1 MMRRSRI
8 SVRPNVRP
16 GGRGLTTSSQDPK
29 PSEETAAE
37 PQKVPE
43 ESQEAGKETQEQVSK
58 AHPGDPGDP
67 SHDEAGQKPTQEGQ
81 QISTPHNLNAKSEEG
96 AASAS
101 TSSPAT
107 TVQRRKRFSAMPN
120 LAKPR
125 AVPAS
130 AQPRARATPKSP
142 PAKHVTSPAV
152 EDKAPTSPESMQAE
166 NTPRRTLTS
175 PARRRPSG
183 GKQPKAAEEKSE
195 ASACSSQ
202 PLSSGQDNTASE
214 ISQKRTLSPKVSQ
227 ESTSAGST
235 QQLTE
240 SSLSG
245 QKESQ
250 CSDSSPKEPSPK
262 SSVPLNK
269 PSISSDR
276 ERILKARK
284 LRELLQQEIQKEK
297 KMKKGKVLTFETPV
311 PQDRSKMIMRDFIYY
326 LPESNPMKS
335 SLEHEQRQTE
345 TVTTLPP
352 NREPSVRPQEEEE
365 GEEDEDEPVQDDQ
378 LLVPRVKVAE
388 DGSLI
393 IDEES
398 LTVEVLRVKGPN
410 VVEQNDPI
418 FERGSTTTYSS
429 FRKASYT
436 KPWSNRETDMFFLAI
451 SMVGTDFSM
460 IGQLFPHRAR
470 TEIKNKFKKEE
481 RTNSWRIDKAFRE
494 KRPFDIDFF
503 SKLLEKVLIEDAKKK
518 EKSRSRKNLTKST
531 SARPRSKR
539 KKKVSDQDKAAE
551 GSFLVSGS
559 GSEDEEGDPELA
571 EKENEESF
579 SVHTGEDGESSQAG
593 PAARKKRKHRK
604 DEGAEDATSE
614 RPPDT
619 KKRQRKRKKTC
630 EEVGPTEMEVISC
643 EEPGNGAAGA
653 EVIPDGANRSQ
664 ETESPA
670 KEGKEP
676 LIQPAQPARHRSQ
689 KPKPKLTQRGGKRA
703 AEASETPGA
712 KSRTEGEQ
720 GTEGGSPGS
729 TASKEPDSQGPGHEG
744 GNSKSSKG
752 KKPKRV
758 KKRTNILESSDSENL
773 GEDMEEDPDLTAV
786 QEHMLNKPT
795 RSGRIPKFSQHL
807 KQPEEEDNSPVASPS
822 AVPPSPEDSPASRRG
837 RDHSAT
843 PTKDKPSLDQNQKTQ
858 GAGKAKLVTLRAS
871 PEEPEENE
879 EEADEGRAEE
889 DYCYP
894 TNPEEVNQAPAFVP
908 ASLRSPTIV
917 PVEVEET
924 MEELEISDSVP
935 DGRCSLES
943 EQTHFSQSLCDEALC
958 RASQEEVVVPSEN
971 QLDILVDVIE
981 IFSTGSVSEFSGSD
995 RESNTEAAQTLLT
1008 IRNSEFVPAEADG
1021 RSTGSEDAVIE
1032 PSCQRVEEEQETSG
1046 QLGSEQTEQPDC
1058 VTEAPQAVE
1067 CDSPAAVTPSET
1079 SDTTT
1084 RASPSVE
1091 EPPKPGESSGT
1102 VSGSDEQERAAGP
1115 ASSAQNGT
1123 QHRRTRFSKLKPN
1136 LVRTARGPQVQPV
1149 RVGAPRI
1156 SCDSSVEPTPV
1167 ESAPQRLATE
1177 EKSVSDSDKEKDIPR
1192 EQGDTEA
1199 SGDDV
1204 QKEKDISRV
1213 PGSPEVTPASSAT
1226 NPGLP
1231 AQNEGRFR
1239 RSRFPRPKPNLG
1251 RTVRD
1256 PQTGQDCPK
1265 PAPSRAPQY
1274 SAASSD
1280 VPAPI
1285 TSVPPLSTE
1294 EHQPGSDSSKDKD
1307 GTGPALSKKPGE
1319 DAQKQEGTPGV
1330 SEESEGSAEMSA
1342 LCQSSPTENKSQ
1354 SGRSRFPRP
1363 KPNLG
1368 STTRGLQI
1376 PVQDKAPQKI
1386 IDNSVQPAAS
1396 MESVQQQALEQEE
1409 TDLNTMKENEVH
1421 VVPEEQGDKEETA
1434 EHEQESSSRVS
1445 EVSEVTSELSSRS
1458 PDSSLQSGS
1467 RFRRSRF
1474 PKPKPNIGGTARS
1487 PQTGSDRCGA
1497 SLKDTVTDAS
1507 VDSAPQ
1513 QSVAEERSDSS
1524 CIKEKEILREHSDKE
1539 ESCEEALKKEDM
1551 PRALEA
1557 HEVTAESSAKGP
1569 DSSAQNGARFRR
1581 ARFQKSKPILSRTA
1595 TGPRTRAHSGD
1606 PQQSPAEDCSETA
1619 PSEAGTPEM
1628 IVENVGCDRRRKEGN
1643 NCSRKLSSEESAG
1656 DGQADICGQ
1665 VSVETAEGP
1674 KTATPGCGSLSDS
1687 AGRYI
1692 PQPASNEQQGRAEGY
1707 ARLTLEPVVESSE
1720 SVGAGTEGTSDE
1732 GTQKKRKLPVRTRR
1746 GKLQVKPNTSK
1757 RKPVERT
1764 EGRGKSETL
1773 PAQEDPPSRVWTTQ
1787 CEDPRPEGAL
1797 GVTGES
1803 QPSAAETPPQRHRG
1817 REGPSNQDSLT
1828 SAERDTTESSSEEE
1842 NPSSNLHIRLS
1853 PCGAPLIRSATH
1865 KPQINTSGME
1875 RRKRTAVVAAMKS
1888 SSNSSSDSPP
1898 GRRSQ
1903 AWAFQSE
1910 LSPQSTCTP
1919 GFKTRTLESPPQPP
1933 NEVLCVDSSNTD
1945 EEPTKVSE
1953 YFFSDIFTEE
1963 NYERMQALVMELKER
1978 AEKIKFGGGEKART
1992 LHTSRGKLLPRERI
2006 DRLLDPGSPFLELS
2020 QFAGYQLYGK
2030 EEVPAGGI
2038 ITGIGRVSGVECI
2051 IVANDATVKGG
2062 TYYPVTVKKHLRAQE
2077 IAQQNHLPCIYLV
2090 DSGGA
2095 NLPRQAD
2102 VFPDRDH
2109 FGRIFYNQARLSCK
2123 GIAQIAVVMG
2133 SCTAGGA
2140 YVPAMADESII
2151 VRKQGTIFLGGPP
2164 LVKAATGEEVSA
2176 EDLGGADLHCRK
2188 SGVTDHYALDDNH
2201 ALHLARKAVR
2211 SLNYRKKIEVTVEPP
2226 EDPLY
2231 SSDELY
2237 GIVGDNLKRTFDIRE
2252 VIARIV
2258 DGSKFDEFKAFY
2270 GDTLVTGFSRIFGYP
2285 VGIIGNNGVLFSESA
2300 KKGTHF
2306 IELCCQR
2313 NIPLIF
2319 LQNITGFM
2327 VGREY
2332 EAGGIAKDGAKM
2344 VTAVACANV
2353 PKITVIIGGS
2363 YGAGNYGMCGR
2374 AYSPRFLYMWP
2385 NARISVMGG
2394 EQAATVLATI
2404 TKDQKAREGKQFSA
2418 EEEAALKEP
2427 IIRRFEEE
2435 GSPYYSSARLWDD
2448 GIIDPADT
2456 RLVLG
2461 LSLSAAFNAPTER
2474 TTFGVFRM

>member
-1 MMRRSRI
+1 MCLMESKLGMMRRSRI

-37 PQKVPE
+37 PQKAPE

-58 AHPGDPGDP
+58 AHPGDPGDL

-101 TSSPAT
+101 TSSPAA

-142 PAKHVTSPAV
+142 PAKHVASPAV
-152 EDKAPTSPESMQAE
+152 EDKAPTSPERTQAE
-166 NTPRRTLTS
+166 NAPRRTLTS
-175 PARRRPSG
+175 PARRRSSG

-202 PLSSGQDNTASE
+202 PLSAGQDNTASE
-214 ISQKRTLSPKVSQ
+214 SSQKRTLSPKVSQ

-240 SSLSG
+240 SSLPG

-297 KMKKGKVLTFETPV
+297 KLKKGKVLTFETPV

-335 SLEHEQRQTE
+335 SLEQEQRQTE

-352 NREPSVRPQEEEE
+352 NREPSLRPQEEEE
-365 GEEDEDEPVQDDQ
+365 GEEDEDEDQPVQDDQ

-503 SKLLEKVLIEDAKKK
+503 SKLLEKAQIEDAKKK
-518 EKSRSRKNLTKST
+518 EKPRRSRKNLTEST

-630 EEVGPTEMEVISC
+630 EEVGPTDMEVISC

-670 KEGKEP
+670 KEGKES

-689 KPKPKLTQRGGKRA
+689 KPKPKLTQRRGGKRA
-703 AEASETPGA
+703 AEALETPGA

-720 GTEGGSPGS
+720 GTEGGSPDS

-758 KKRTNILESSDSENL
+758 KKRTNILESSDSENP

-795 RSGRIPKFSQHL
+795 RSGRIPKFSQQL

-858 GAGKAKLVTLRAS
+858 RSGKAKLVTLRAS

-894 TNPEEVNQAPAFVP
+894 TNPEEVNQAPVFVP
-908 ASLRSPTIV
+908 ASLRSPTMV

-1032 PSCQRVEEEQETSG
+1032 ASCQRVEEEEETSG
-1046 QLGSEQTEQPDC
+1046 QLGSEQTEQPD
-1058 VTEAPQAVE
+1058 VTEAPQAVV

-1079 SDTTT
+1079 SDTTA

-1091 EPPKPGESSGT
+1091 EPQKAGESSGT

-1149 RVGAPRI
+1149 RSGAPRI
-1156 SCDSSVEPTPV
+1156 SCDRLVEPTPV

-1177 EKSVSDSDKEKDIPR
+1177 EKSVSDSEKEKDIPR

-1239 RSRFPRPKPNLG
+1239 RSRFPRPKPTLG

-1256 PQTGQDCPK
+1256 PQTGQDSPK
-1265 PAPSRAPQY
+1265 PAPSRAPQN
-1274 SAASSD
+1274 STASSD

-1285 TSVPPLSTE
+1285 TSVPPLLSE
-1294 EHQPGSDSSKDKD
+1294 EHQPGSNSSKDKD
-1307 GTGPALSKKPGE
+1307 GLGPALSKKPGE

-1354 SGRSRFPRP
+1354 SRRSRFPRP

-1368 STTRGLQI
+1368 STARGLQI
-1376 PVQDKAPQKI
+1376 PVQDKAPHKI

-1409 TDLNTMKENEVH
+1409 TDLNSMKENEVH
-1421 VVPEEQGDKEETA
+1421 EVPGEQGDKKEMA
-1434 EHEQESSSRVS
+1434 EHEQENSSKVS
-1445 EVSEVTSELSSRS
+1445 EVPEVTSELSSRS
-1458 PDSSLQSGS
+1458 QDSSVQSGS

-1474 PKPKPNIGGTARS
+1474 PKPKPNVGGTARS

-1497 SLKDTVTDAS
+1497 SLKDTVTEAS

-1513 QSVAEERSDSS
+1513 QSVAEETSDSS

-1539 ESCEEALKKEDM
+1539 ESCEEALKKEDK

-1557 HEVTAESSAKGP
+1557 QEVTAESSAKGP

-1581 ARFQKSKPILSRTA
+1581 AQFQKPKPILSRAA
-1595 TGPRTRAHSGD
+1595 TGPRTRSHSGD
-1606 PQQSPAEDCSETA
+1606 PQHLPEDCSETA
-1619 PSEAGTPEM
+1619 PSEVGTPEM
-1628 IVENVGCDRRRKEGN
+1628 IVENVGCDQLRKEGN
-1643 NCSRKLSSEESAG
+1643 NCRRKLSSEESTG
-1656 DGQADICGQ
+1656 DGQADIILAKENRSEEAAKREPSKVRTRSNQRPTVSSPESSLRRSPRSRGILSRSLNKTEDTPEAIGTTQDEVTSIQVDDVVNNAVTTEDTGGASDRQTAEVPQQEQTIILTLFEIPPSSINMYEEGTGAMGIASDALMPLPVFVEPVPAELLGVPPFHSCGQ
-1665 VSVETAEGP
+1665 VSVETAEDP
-1674 KTATPGCGSLSDS
+1674 KMAKPGCGSLSDP

-1692 PQPASNEQQGRAEGY
+1692 PQPASSEQQGRGMEMWTPTQQRTLSVADELETGSLCNEDNPEGPSQETTDTTAVKHSVESPAHSCAEGY

-1746 GKLQVKPNTSK
+1746 GKLQVKPNSSK

-1773 PAQEDPPSRVWTTQ
+1773 PAQEDPPSRVRTTQ

-1797 GVTGES
+1797 GLTGES
-1803 QPSAAETPPQRHRG
+1803 QSSAADVPPQRHRG
-1817 REGPSNQDSLT
+1817 REGPSNQDSLM
-1828 SAERDTTESSSEEE
+1828 SAERDTTESSSGEE
-1842 NPSSNLHIRLS
+1842 NPSSNLHIKPS
-1853 PCGAPLIRSATH
+1853 PSGAPLIRPGRKPRGFLSFISEKSTPTSPSVPKTCRSATH

-1888 SSNSSSDSPP
+1888 SSNSSSDSPA

-1903 AWAFQSE
+1903 AWAFQSK

-1953 YFFSDIFTEE
+1953 YFFSDIFTE
-1963 NYERMQALVMELKER
+1963 
-1978 AEKIKFGGGEKART
+1978 
-1992 LHTSRGKLLPRERI
+1992 
-2006 DRLLDPGSPFLELS
+2006 
-2020 QFAGYQLYGK
+2020 
-2030 EEVPAGGI
+2030 
-2038 ITGIGRVSGVECI
+2038 
-2051 IVANDATVKGG
+2051 
-2062 TYYPVTVKKHLRAQE
+2062 
-2077 IAQQNHLPCIYLV
+2077 V
-2090 DSGGA
+2090 DE
-2095 NLPRQAD
+2095 
-2102 VFPDRDH
+2102 PD
-2109 FGRIFYNQARLSCK
+2109 
-2123 GIAQIAVVMG
+2123 
-2133 SCTAGGA
+2133 
-2140 YVPAMADESII
+2140 
-2151 VRKQGTIFLGGPP
+2151 
-2164 LVKAATGEEVSA
+2164 
-2176 EDLGGADLHCRK
+2176 
-2188 SGVTDHYALDDNH
+2188 
-2201 ALHLARKAVR
+2201 
-2211 SLNYRKKIEVTVEPP
+2211 
-2226 EDPLY
+2226 
-2231 SSDELY
+2231 
-2237 GIVGDNLKRTFDIRE
+2237 
-2252 VIARIV
+2252 
-2258 DGSKFDEFKAFY
+2258 
-2270 GDTLVTGFSRIFGYP
+2270 
-2285 VGIIGNNGVLFSESA
+2285 
-2300 KKGTHF
+2300 
-2306 IELCCQR
+2306 
-2313 NIPLIF
+2313 
-2319 LQNITGFM
+2319 
-2327 VGREY
+2327 
-2332 EAGGIAKDGAKM
+2332 
-2344 VTAVACANV
+2344 
-2353 PKITVIIGGS
+2353 
-2363 YGAGNYGMCGR
+2363 
-2374 AYSPRFLYMWP
+2374 
-2385 NARISVMGG
+2385 
-2394 EQAATVLATI
+2394 
-2404 TKDQKAREGKQFSA
+2404 
-2418 EEEAALKEP
+2418 
-2427 IIRRFEEE
+2427 
-2435 GSPYYSSARLWDD
+2435 
-2448 GIIDPADT
+2448 
-2456 RLVLG
+2456 
-2461 LSLSAAFNAPTER
+2461 
-2474 TTFGVFRM
+2474 